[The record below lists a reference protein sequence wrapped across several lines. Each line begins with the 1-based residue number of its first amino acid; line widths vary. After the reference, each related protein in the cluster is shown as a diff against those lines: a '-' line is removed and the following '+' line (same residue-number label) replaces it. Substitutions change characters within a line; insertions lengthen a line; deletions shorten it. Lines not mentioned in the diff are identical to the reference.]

1 MSVGAS
7 TVPAM
12 TSTSGDGPASPDR
25 SLSDEQLEILTFE
38 QQWWKY
44 AAAKEGAVRDRF
56 GISMTR
62 YYQLLN
68 QLIDH
73 PAALAHD
80 PLLVRRLQRLRTAR
94 ARQRS
99 ARRLGY
105 DLQDA

>member
-1 MSVGAS
+1 MINTTDDSSIA
-7 TVPAM
+7 
-12 TSTSGDGPASPDR
+12 GDMDHCQT
-25 SLSDEQLEILTFE
+25 LTDEQLEILTFE

-44 AAAKEGAVRDRF
+44 AAAKEGAVRDLF

-68 QLIDH
+68 QVIDH

-80 PLLVRRLQRLRTAR
+80 PLLVRRLQRLRAAR

-99 ARRLGY
+99 ARRLGFTV
-105 DLQDA
+105 QDA